1 MKLNFT
7 LDKLEL
13 YLEEEILHAAEILIG
28 TGALKSVS
36 EIEKNLFL
44 VRYTVQRTP
53 SEGEGDEK
61 VETEVQLS
69 GSKVKMATCDC
80 QTFSQNDMCPHIAA
94 SLLEILEHKKQ
105 QADSRKAKAKPLKD
119 EADNTPRLTIPNI
132 LKRVEAA
139 QLREFIADYARGD
152 KQFAL
157 ALKTR
162 FASDMSSGDMENHYK
177 TLIENTLK
185 SVKNP
190 KGRITPKGWL
200 QVFTMLDELKQKAE
214 SLFKTGELNLSFDLV
229 RITLPLVHR
238 FMRGLESPKAKLER
252 RQVQLTEIL
261 RGFEGLLVSPELS
274 ERLWDFHV
282 AEYVVNV
289 RHEFSDRLFDWL
301 SKQADSKNRLEA
313 LLDTIENQLIATRQF
328 RDTQNRLL
336 TQKIQVLQ
344 KAGRVEEAS
353 TLILNA
359 SANPEV
365 LFFAIENSLANGD
378 WALAKSLSQ
387 NGLSVFKKKPM
398 AVDRLEMYLLDI
410 AEKQGDTE
418 GVILFA
424 EKKLL
429 SQFQF
434 EFYQKLKNLSVPT
447 LSLWAIIEKLENKDY
462 RIEKRDVLARIYTA
476 ENRFDK
482 LEALI
487 LELASLELLRRHG
500 VDLWLHNPA
509 ACLSLH
515 KKVLYEYLY
524 SHLGRPPAQRI
535 RQILTFQY
543 DNGGVDL
550 VQALIKNLKA
560 DFPERLSLKEELD
573 DMVIGWEKQLAL
585 KS

>member
-1 MKLNFT
+1 
-7 LDKLEL
+7 
-13 YLEEEILHAAEILIG
+13 
-28 TGALKSVS
+28 
-36 EIEKNLFL
+36 
-44 VRYTVQRTP
+44 
-53 SEGEGDEK
+53 
-61 VETEVQLS
+61 
-69 GSKVKMATCDC
+69 
-80 QTFSQNDMCPHIAA
+80 
-94 SLLEILEHKKQ
+94 
-105 QADSRKAKAKPLKD
+105 
-119 EADNTPRLTIPNI
+119 
-132 LKRVEAA
+132 
-139 QLREFIADYARGD
+139 
-152 KQFAL
+152 
-157 ALKTR
+157 
-162 FASDMSSGDMENHYK
+162 
-177 TLIENTLK
+177 
-185 SVKNP
+185 
-190 KGRITPKGWL
+190 
-200 QVFTMLDELKQKAE
+200 
-214 SLFKTGELNLSFDLV
+214 
-229 RITLPLVHR
+229 
-238 FMRGLESPKAKLER
+238 
-252 RQVQLTEIL
+252 
-261 RGFEGLLVSPELS
+261 
-274 ERLWDFHV
+274 
-282 AEYVVNV
+282 
-289 RHEFSDRLFDWL
+289 
-301 SKQADSKNRLEA
+301 
-313 LLDTIENQLIATRQF
+313 
-328 RDTQNRLL
+328 
-336 TQKIQVLQ
+336 
-344 KAGRVEEAS
+344 
-353 TLILNA
+353 LILNA